1 VCLHRQVPEQ
11 GTKEPKVN
19 KRSCALAAAVV
30 LIVLPLGGCR
40 GDGPDGAGARTAG
53 PSPTAAAPATP
64 ADNGISTRPAGEIV
78 AAASRALRSAR
89 SVQVE
94 LDYRDKDGP
103 IRMRLRLTRDKQ
115 AAGWIEQAGIRVD
128 LVASGGRFYL
138 RSPRLWEQAN
148 PELAR
153 LIDDR
158 WVLVPPVAV
167 GELTPFAEDLTIA
180 GLADMVFDP
189 GSTPR
194 FLAKRRSTVA
204 GRHAV
209 RLQAVDGSYFIAATG
224 KPYPLLVDGVGDHQD
239 IAFSRYDQVPPI
251 RAPRGALNLEQLRG

>member
-1 VCLHRQVPEQ
+1 
-11 GTKEPKVN
+11 VN

-30 LIVLPLGGCR
+30 LTVLPLGGCR
-40 GDGPDGAGARTAG
+40 GDGPDGGGARTAG
-53 PSPTAAAPATP
+53 PPPAATTTTP
-64 ADNGISTRPAGEIV
+64 ADNGISARPAGEIV
-78 AAASRALRSAR
+78 AAASRALRSAS

-103 IRMRLRLTRDKQ
+103 IRMRLRLTRNKR
-115 AAGWIEQAGIRVD
+115 AAGWIEQAGTRVD
-128 LVASGGRFYL
+128 LVASGGKVYL
-138 RSPRLWEQAN
+138 RSPELWEQQAN

-153 LIDDR
+153 LIGDR

-167 GELTPFAEDLTIA
+167 GELTPFAEDLTIG

-194 FLAKRRSTVA
+194 FLRKRRSTVA
-204 GRHAV
+204 GRPTV
-209 RLQAVDGSYFIAATG
+209 RLQAADGSYFIAATG

-251 RAPRGALNLEQLRG
+251 RAPKDALDLERLRG